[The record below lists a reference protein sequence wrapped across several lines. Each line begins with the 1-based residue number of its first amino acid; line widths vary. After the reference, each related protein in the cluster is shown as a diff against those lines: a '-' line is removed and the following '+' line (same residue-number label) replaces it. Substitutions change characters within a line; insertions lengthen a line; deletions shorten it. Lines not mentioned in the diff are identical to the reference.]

1 MNNKDAMFYSLQ
13 LRLVQD
19 PPGDS
24 ACQRVE
30 LIALPEGPGEPRRAH
45 FEHWERLSAHLSAV
59 ASSTPF
65 HLKAMYRTMSA
76 GLTASLIDRATGARQ
91 IFSLDQLKDLG
102 LAS

>member
-1 MNNKDAMFYSLQ
+1 MNDKDAMFYSLQ

-24 ACQRVE
+24 AGQRVE
-30 LIALPEGPGEPRRAH
+30 LTALPEGPGEPRRAH
-45 FEHWERLSAHLSAV
+45 FEHWEPLSHRLSAV

-65 HLKAMYRTMSA
+65 HLKMISRTLYA
-76 GLTASLIDRATGARQ
+76 GLTASVIDRATGARQ
-91 IFSLDQLKDLG
+91 IFSLNQLKDLG